1 MNETTKIGT
10 TYFLKREGSDELE
23 PLTVTFEYKTDA
35 EKLAEA
41 WEDFKTALLEEA
53 NRVLHIESIL
63 RRLTELLKGAE
74 E

>member
-1 MNETTKIGT
+1 MKTGTKQ
-10 TYFLKREGSDELE
+10 YLFKWEGSDELE

-41 WEDFKTALLEEA
+41 WEDFKTAVLEEA

-63 RRLTELLKGAE
+63 RRLTELIRGELD
-74 E
+74 

>member
-1 MNETTKIGT
+1 MAQ
-10 TYFLKREGSDELE
+10 YFFKAMDSDELE

-41 WEDFKTALLEEA
+41 WEDFKTAVLEEA